1 MGMLYLVSE
10 GSSARKAGPRIVV
23 EKDGEIIGRLPVRT
37 IDGVVLG
44 RSSQIS
50 TAAVFELLGL
60 GIPVV
65 YVDDYGKILGSF
77 CNERQS
83 AARLLRQLEIF
94 RDADKQL
101 VLTMEIITEKILNQQ
116 NLLRQYTKTK
126 DSDKLSGRI
135 KRLKLQG
142 DKVNSAGDLEEIRGL
157 EGMASKIYFGAFP
170 ELLDVT
176 RWNWKGRSQHP
187 ALDPVNALLNYGYA
201 FLEREV
207 RIVAAMVGLDARI
220 GFFHSNDGRK
230 DSLIFDLME
239 LFRQPVIDRFVLNV
253 LNRRMVAP
261 EDFEK
266 AEEGVRLNFEARK
279 VWCNRYE
286 EYMAR
291 KYKEY
296 GDKNTRDVI
305 FERVKKFAECLR
317 R

>member
-65 YVDDYGKILGSF
+65 YVDDYGKILGSL

-101 VLTMEIITEKILNQQ
+101 ALTMEIITEKILNQQ

-126 DSDKLSGRI
+126 DSDKLGGRI

-207 RIVAAMVGLDARI
+207 RIAAAIVGLDARI

-305 FERVKKFAECLR
+305 FERVKKFSAYLNR
-317 R
+317 

>member
-50 TAAVFELLGL
+50 TAAVFELLEL

-65 YVDDYGKILGSF
+65 YVDDYGKNLGSL

-101 VLTMEIITEKILNQQ
+101 ALTMEIITEKILNQQ

-126 DSDKLSGRI
+126 DSDKLGGRI

-157 EGMASKIYFGAFP
+157 GEWRRRYILAPSLSF
-170 ELLDVT
+170 
-176 RWNWKGRSQHP
+176 
-187 ALDPVNALLNYGYA
+187 
-201 FLEREV
+201 REV
-207 RIVAAMVGLDARI
+207 RT

-291 KYKEY
+291 KYKESGKNFACNLAGVVVGY
-296 GDKNTRDVI
+296 TQVKFVSGGDGK
-305 FERVKKFAECLR
+305 
-317 R
+317 

>member
-65 YVDDYGKILGSF
+65 YVDDYGKILGSL

-94 RDADKQL
+94 RDADKQIA
-101 VLTMEIITEKILNQQ
+101 LTMEIITEKILN
-116 NLLRQYTKTK
+116 
-126 DSDKLSGRI
+126 
-135 KRLKLQG
+135 
-142 DKVNSAGDLEEIRGL
+142 LEEIRGL

-207 RIVAAMVGLDARI
+207 RIAAAIVGLDARI

-305 FERVKKFAECLR
+305 FERVKKFSECLKR
-317 R
+317 